1 MRPSTYA
8 RTPPEAPEGSPVLV
22 VRLVVVGMARELM
35 GRTDRRQWLGM
46 RKIRRNEVE
55 QGVLVTP

>member
-1 MRPSTYA
+1 L
-8 RTPPEAPEGSPVLV
+8 PVLV
-22 VRLVVVGMARELM
+22 VRLVMVSMARELM

-46 RKIRRNEVE
+46 PKIGRNEVE

>member
-1 MRPSTYA
+1 L
-8 RTPPEAPEGSPVLV
+8 PVLV
-22 VRLVVVGMARELM
+22 VRLVVVSMARELM
-35 GRTDRRQWLGM
+35 GRTDRRQWLEM